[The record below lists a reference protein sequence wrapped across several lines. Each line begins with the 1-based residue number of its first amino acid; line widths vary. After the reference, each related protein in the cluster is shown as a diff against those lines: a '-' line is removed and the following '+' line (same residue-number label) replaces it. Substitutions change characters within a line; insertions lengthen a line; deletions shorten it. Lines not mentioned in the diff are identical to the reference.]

1 MTQKLTTAPT
11 KTTAKRKS
19 VGILTQTIVDA
30 KTKKAPIPKTPT
42 TEEVSDLEWM
52 NWVEYA
58 QSRLRYL
65 ENKLADTENIIAEL
79 RANNISLQKRLL
91 QGQ

>member
-65 ENKLADTENIIAEL
+65 ENRLIDAENKLEEL
-79 RANNISLQKRLL
+79 KASNLGLQKRLL